1 MKYRTLLL
9 QSLRHYFKANFWLML
24 GIALSTAIITGGLIV
39 GDSVKYSLKQT
50 ATTRLGN
57 TTHALVSGER
67 YFSRDL
73 ATRLREKGV
82 ETSAALQVNSIAQ
95 TDGGELKI
103 NKVQLWGIDEN
114 FSAFSINSSFPGV
127 KGTEQTCI
135 SPNLAQRLNLAVG
148 DEFQLRIEKVSLLP
162 ANTPFVSSENQTVT
176 LRVKV
181 GNIVNAEQLGRLNLQ
196 NSQTAPYNVF
206 LPIDELNRISEVE
219 NKANVLF
226 INTTISKKDI
236 EEAIREVYSIAD
248 AGLEIVDASATSEWE
263 LRSERV
269 FMDDAVEQL
278 VENTDLEY
286 QPLLTYFAN
295 QFQAN
300 GRQTPYSFVSSLPDN
315 TLNSNEIVV
324 NEWLASDLKLKPG
337 DSLTLSYYEIGPLRE
352 LNEKSKKYIV
362 SRIEP
367 MNGYFADRLLMP
379 DIPGLS
385 DAENC
390 RDWQTGVPINLKTI
404 RKIDEEYWYTY
415 KGLPKAFVSLHEAQ
429 ELWSNRF
436 GNTTAYRFSQQN
448 ISKEE
453 LSQIVSEQ
461 IDPFNFDIQLKDVR
475 TNGLEA
481 AENGTDFS
489 SLFIGLSFFILA
501 AGILLT
507 ILLFSFSLEKRNRE
521 IGTLSALGFT
531 HKKIKQLIYSEGI
544 ILSIIGA
551 LIGIPFAIAYNELVF
566 NALNKVWNDI
576 VRTDLLVSYY
586 RPSTL
591 FIGFLAS
598 VIVSFATIYFVL
610 SKKFRLKTIQLQRQQ
625 HVTSSRSS
633 QQIKKTSTVV
643 LFAIPLVIFIM
654 PLLTKAP
661 LSAGYFFMAG
671 GAILL
676 ALLFLFDIM
685 LSQSKPHKESITLFR
700 LAAQNLVYS
709 RNRSLIVII
718 LLTIGTF
725 LVVSTGM
732 NRKDMFAN
740 AANKKSGT
748 GGFLFWAE
756 ATMPILHNLND
767 TTYRKEQGFSED
779 FSVLAMSAADGDD
792 ASCLNLNRITTPR
805 ILGVD
810 ASLLN
815 NRFTVQTAVEGVDR
829 ENPWPILKKDIGEC
843 IPAIIDQTVLVWSLG
858 KKLGDTIVYQNS
870 SGNEIKIKL
879 MAGLSASVFQ
889 GNVLIDQSRFL
900 KNFPASSGSSAFLI
914 DANIENQEAIA
925 DELNLYFKDNGWEM
939 TPTAERLATF
949 KSIENTYLSIF
960 LSLGALG
967 LLIGTIGLAIVLQ
980 RSLLSRQSELALLLA
995 VGFSRNQIILSVVYE
1010 YFILLVA
1017 GISGGFV
1024 SALVSVWPTLTGNAQ
1039 PVSAGFVA
1047 LLLGIIF
1054 LNALIWIIGITAR
1067 QIGQLKMV
1075 EALRN
1080 E

>member
-1 MKYRTLLL
+1 
-9 QSLRHYFKANFWLML
+9 
-24 GIALSTAIITGGLIV
+24 
-39 GDSVKYSLKQT
+39 
-50 ATTRLGN
+50 
-57 TTHALVSGER
+57 
-67 YFSRDL
+67 
-73 ATRLREKGV
+73 
-82 ETSAALQVNSIAQ
+82 
-95 TDGGELKI
+95 
-103 NKVQLWGIDEN
+103 
-114 FSAFSINSSFPGV
+114 
-127 KGTEQTCI
+127 
-135 SPNLAQRLNLAVG
+135 
-148 DEFQLRIEKVSLLP
+148 
-162 ANTPFVSSENQTVT
+162 
-176 LRVKV
+176 
-181 GNIVNAEQLGRLNLQ
+181 
-196 NSQTAPYNVF
+196 
-206 LPIDELNRISEVE
+206 
-219 NKANVLF
+219 
-226 INTTISKKDI
+226 
-236 EEAIREVYSIAD
+236 
-248 AGLEIVDASATSEWE
+248 
-263 LRSERV
+263 
-269 FMDDAVEQL
+269 
-278 VENTDLEY
+278 
-286 QPLLTYFAN
+286 LLTYFAN

-671 GAILL
+671 GATLL
-676 ALLFLFDIM
+676 DLLFLFDIL
-685 LSQSKPHKESITLFR
+685 LSQPKPR
-700 LAAQNLVYS
+700 
-709 RNRSLIVII
+709 
-718 LLTIGTF
+718 
-725 LVVSTGM
+725 
-732 NRKDMFAN
+732 
-740 AANKKSGT
+740 
-748 GGFLFWAE
+748 
-756 ATMPILHNLND
+756 
-767 TTYRKEQGFSED
+767 
-779 FSVLAMSAADGDD
+779 
-792 ASCLNLNRITTPR
+792 
-805 ILGVD
+805 
-810 ASLLN
+810 
-815 NRFTVQTAVEGVDR
+815 
-829 ENPWPILKKDIGEC
+829 
-843 IPAIIDQTVLVWSLG
+843 
-858 KKLGDTIVYQNS
+858 
-870 SGNEIKIKL
+870 
-879 MAGLSASVFQ
+879 
-889 GNVLIDQSRFL
+889 
-900 KNFPASSGSSAFLI
+900 
-914 DANIENQEAIA
+914 
-925 DELNLYFKDNGWEM
+925 
-939 TPTAERLATF
+939 
-949 KSIENTYLSIF
+949 
-960 LSLGALG
+960 
-967 LLIGTIGLAIVLQ
+967 
-980 RSLLSRQSELALLLA
+980 
-995 VGFSRNQIILSVVYE
+995 
-1010 YFILLVA
+1010 
-1017 GISGGFV
+1017 
-1024 SALVSVWPTLTGNAQ
+1024 
-1039 PVSAGFVA
+1039 
-1047 LLLGIIF
+1047 
-1054 LNALIWIIGITAR
+1054 
-1067 QIGQLKMV
+1067 
-1075 EALRN
+1075 
-1080 E
+1080 

>member
-1 MKYRTLLL
+1 
-9 QSLRHYFKANFWLML
+9 
-24 GIALSTAIITGGLIV
+24 
-39 GDSVKYSLKQT
+39 
-50 ATTRLGN
+50 
-57 TTHALVSGER
+57 
-67 YFSRDL
+67 
-73 ATRLREKGV
+73 
-82 ETSAALQVNSIAQ
+82 
-95 TDGGELKI
+95 LKI

-453 LSQIVSEQ
+453 LNQIVSEQ
-461 IDPFNFDIQLKDVR
+461 IDPFN
-475 TNGLEA
+475 
-481 AENGTDFS
+481 
-489 SLFIGLSFFILA
+489 
-501 AGILLT
+501 
-507 ILLFSFSLEKRNRE
+507 
-521 IGTLSALGFT
+521 
-531 HKKIKQLIYSEGI
+531 
-544 ILSIIGA
+544 
-551 LIGIPFAIAYNELVF
+551 
-566 NALNKVWNDI
+566 
-576 VRTDLLVSYY
+576 
-586 RPSTL
+586 
-591 FIGFLAS
+591 
-598 VIVSFATIYFVL
+598 
-610 SKKFRLKTIQLQRQQ
+610 
-625 HVTSSRSS
+625 
-633 QQIKKTSTVV
+633 
-643 LFAIPLVIFIM
+643 
-654 PLLTKAP
+654 
-661 LSAGYFFMAG
+661 
-671 GAILL
+671 
-676 ALLFLFDIM
+676 
-685 LSQSKPHKESITLFR
+685 
-700 LAAQNLVYS
+700 
-709 RNRSLIVII
+709 
-718 LLTIGTF
+718 
-725 LVVSTGM
+725 
-732 NRKDMFAN
+732 
-740 AANKKSGT
+740 
-748 GGFLFWAE
+748 
-756 ATMPILHNLND
+756 
-767 TTYRKEQGFSED
+767 
-779 FSVLAMSAADGDD
+779 
-792 ASCLNLNRITTPR
+792 
-805 ILGVD
+805 
-810 ASLLN
+810 
-815 NRFTVQTAVEGVDR
+815 
-829 ENPWPILKKDIGEC
+829 
-843 IPAIIDQTVLVWSLG
+843 
-858 KKLGDTIVYQNS
+858 
-870 SGNEIKIKL
+870 
-879 MAGLSASVFQ
+879 
-889 GNVLIDQSRFL
+889 
-900 KNFPASSGSSAFLI
+900 
-914 DANIENQEAIA
+914 
-925 DELNLYFKDNGWEM
+925 
-939 TPTAERLATF
+939 
-949 KSIENTYLSIF
+949 
-960 LSLGALG
+960 
-967 LLIGTIGLAIVLQ
+967 
-980 RSLLSRQSELALLLA
+980 
-995 VGFSRNQIILSVVYE
+995 
-1010 YFILLVA
+1010 
-1017 GISGGFV
+1017 
-1024 SALVSVWPTLTGNAQ
+1024 
-1039 PVSAGFVA
+1039 
-1047 LLLGIIF
+1047 
-1054 LNALIWIIGITAR
+1054 
-1067 QIGQLKMV
+1067 
-1075 EALRN
+1075 
-1080 E
+1080 

>member
-39 GDSVKYSLKQT
+39 GDSVKHSLKQT
-50 ATTRLGN
+50 AITRLGN
-57 TTHALVSGER
+57 TTHALVSGESF
-67 YFSRDL
+67 FSRDL
-73 ATRLREKGV
+73 AIRLQEKGL
-82 ETSAALQVNSIAQ
+82 ETSAALRLNSIAQ

-103 NKVQLWGIDEN
+103 NKVQLWGIDDN
-114 FSAFSINSSFPGV
+114 FSAFSTNNSFPGV
-127 KGTEQTCI
+127 KGTEQACI
-135 SPNLAQRLNLAVG
+135 SPNLAQRLNLGIG
-148 DEFQLRIEKVSLLP
+148 DEFQLRVEKVSLLP
-162 ANTPFVSSENQTVT
+162 ANTPFVSSENQTIT

-181 GNIVNAEQLGRLNLQ
+181 GNIVTAEQLGRLNLQ

-206 LPIDELNRISEVE
+206 LPIDELNRISDVE
-219 NKANVLF
+219 NKANTLL
-226 INTTISKKDI
+226 INTTKSIEDI
-236 EEAIREVYSIAD
+236 KQAVRDVYSISD
-248 AGLEIVDASATSEWE
+248 AGLKIIDANATGEWE

-269 FMDDAVEQL
+269 FMDKAVEQL

-300 GRQTPYSFVSSLPDN
+300 GRQTPYSFVSSLPDS

-324 NEWLASDLKLKPG
+324 NDWLAADLQLKTG
-337 DSLTLSYYEIGPLRE
+337 DSLTLTYYEIGPLRE
-352 LNEKSKKYIV
+352 LNEVSKKYIV
-362 SRIEP
+362 ARIEP

-390 RDWQTGVPINLKTI
+390 RDWQTGVPIDLKTI
-404 RKIDEEYWYTY
+404 RKTDEEYWYNY
-415 KGLPKAFVSLHEAQ
+415 KGLPKAFVALHEAQ
-429 ELWSNRF
+429 DKWSNRF
-436 GNTTAYRFSQQN
+436 GNTTAYRFNQEN

-453 LSQIVSEQ
+453 LSQLLSEQ
-461 IDPFNFDIQLKDVR
+461 IDPFSFDIQLKDVR
-475 TNGLEA
+475 TDGLVA

-501 AGILLT
+501 AGLLLT

-531 HKKIKQLIYSEGI
+531 HKKIKQLFYSEGI
-544 ILSIIGA
+544 ILSFIGA
-551 LIGIPFAIAYNELVF
+551 LIGIPLAIAYNELVF
-566 NALNKVWNDI
+566 KALNRVWNDI

-586 RPSTL
+586 RPGTL

-610 SKKFRLKTIQLQRQQ
+610 SKKLRLKTIQLQRQQ
-625 HVTSSRSS
+625 HVATSRSN
-633 QQIKKTSTVV
+633 QRIKKTSTAL
-643 LFAIPLVIFIM
+643 LFAIPLVIFIL
-654 PLLTKAP
+654 PLVTKTP

-671 GAILL
+671 GTILL
-676 ALLFLFDIM
+676 ALLLLFDLL
-685 LSQSKPHKESITLFR
+685 LSQPRASKGKITLLR
-700 LAAQNLVYS
+700 LAVQNLVYS

-732 NRKDMFAN
+732 NRKDMFAT

-767 TTYRKEQGFSED
+767 VNYRKEQGFSEN

-792 ASCLNLNRITTPR
+792 ASCLNLNKVSTPR

-810 ASLLN
+810 ASMLDG
-815 NRFTVQTAVEGVDR
+815 RFTTQTAVDGVDR

-843 IPAIIDQTVLVWSLG
+843 IPVIIDQTVLVWSLG
-858 KKLGDTIVYQNS
+858 KKVGDTLTYRNS
-870 SGNEIKIKL
+870 SGNEIKLKL

-900 KNFPASSGSSAFLI
+900 ENFPTSSGSSAFLI
-914 DANIENQEAIA
+914 DANIDNQEAIA

-939 TPTAERLATF
+939 APTAERLATF

-960 LSLGALG
+960 LALGALG

-980 RSLLSRQSELALLLA
+980 RSLLSRESEIALLLA
-995 VGFSRNQIILSVVYE
+995 VGFPRNQIIRSVVYE

-1039 PVSAGFVA
+1039 SISVGFVA

-1054 LNALIWIIGITAR
+1054 LNALFWIVTISFR
-1067 QIGQLKMV
+1067 QIDQTKMIKS
-1075 EALRN
+1075 LRN